1 MLELESK
8 RLKTKWE
15 CKIFFPEDYSPQGVE
30 LPLGLVLSNLK
41 AALEAQGQ
49 EAMYYE
55 SVMEF
60 IAQSKEWLKEDNGSD
75 EYEATVVDLTGQDG
89 DGSLTLRF
97 CTKLFGNWPL
107 PFTFPLVPVAVDNL
121 DVLDL
126 KLKDIQAE
134 LVRLE
139 DETADTK
146 QAILVVAMALFLWLS
161 IKYLGI
167 F

>member
-30 LPLGLVLSNLK
+30 LPLGLVLSNL
-41 AALEAQGQ
+41 
-49 EAMYYE
+49 
-55 SVMEF
+55 
-60 IAQSKEWLKEDNGSD
+60 KEWLKEDNGSD